1 MESANKILSEID
13 YKVRK
18 IVSDK
23 NNLVLELKKSN
34 DEIKELENQ
43 ISELVKQNKELKEE
57 LELIKITNIINN
69 SSDISESRIIIN
81 NLLKKIDKSI
91 SIISS
96 KNK

>member
-1 MESANKILSEID
+1 M
-13 YKVRK
+13 
-18 IVSDK
+18 
-23 NNLVLELKKSN
+23 KKSN